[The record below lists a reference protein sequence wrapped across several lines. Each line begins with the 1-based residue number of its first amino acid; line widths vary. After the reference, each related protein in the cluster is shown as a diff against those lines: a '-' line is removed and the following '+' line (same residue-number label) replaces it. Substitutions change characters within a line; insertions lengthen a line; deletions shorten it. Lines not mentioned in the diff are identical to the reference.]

1 MIQNDYQ
8 YQVTV
13 HPGEEGGK
21 HQGER
26 NQLIT
31 EFQKK
36 ILEVEKETVPEEI
49 KVIEVQVVEVQKVEV
64 QKVEVQEKGDETRFI
79 YTKRL
84 AFLYK

>member
-31 EFQKK
+31 EFQKN
-36 ILEVEKETVPEEI
+36 ILEVEKKTVQEEI
-49 KVIEVQVVEVQKVEV
+49 KVPEVQVVEVQKVEV
-64 QKVEVQEKGDETRFI
+64 LEVEGDETRFI